1 VFSGIYAVARR
12 RHTHMMLILLAERLG
27 GGSPDRWQAVV
38 RGLVLLLAGMNA
50 YVLVAVL
57 RPAHPS

>member
-1 VFSGIYAVARR
+1 
-12 RHTHMMLILLAERLG
+12 MMLILLAERLG
-27 GGSPDRWQAVV
+27 GGSPDRWQAVI

-57 RPAHPS
+57 RPAYPS